1 MKLAVIGS
9 GVSGLVLARLAHRAH
24 ELSVFE
30 ADARIGGHVHTW
42 ELESGDRSYAVDSGF
57 IVYNELNYP
66 RFTRLLAQ
74 LGVQT
79 QPSSMSFSV
88 SCARSGLEYNGSSLR
103 QLFAQPRNAL
113 RPGFLRMLAEIA
125 RFNRDAPLAV
135 RNGSAHVSLGEYLGA
150 GRYSAAFRE
159 HYALPMAASIWSLPP
174 ARALELPAAFL
185 VSFLEN
191 HGMLSLG
198 ERPTWRVIRG
208 GSRRYADALV
218 APLRARV
225 RCSTPVRRIE
235 RRAGAVLVD
244 GERFDRVVLAC
255 HSDQALALLAEPTRA
270 EREVLGALPYQPN
283 EAVVH
288 TDTALL
294 PRSRR
299 AWGAWNYRVQRDPA
313 RPACLTY
320 DMNRL
325 QSLAAPET
333 FCVTLNPE
341 LAVDERRVRGRA
353 RYAHPVMT
361 LAGMRARERRAEISG
376 ALGTHY
382 CGAYWGNGFHED
394 GVASAQ
400 AVARELGLST
410 EIEA

>member
-1 MKLAVIGS
+1 LKLAIIGG
-9 GVSGLVLARLAHRAH
+9 GVSGLVLARLAHGSH

-42 ELESGDRSYAVDSGF
+42 DLEAGGRSYAVDSGF
-57 IVYNELNYP
+57 IVYNERNYP
-66 RFTRLLAQ
+66 RFTRLLAR
-74 LGVQT
+74 LGVST
-79 QPSSMSFSV
+79 QPSDMSFSV
-88 SCARSGLEYNGSSLR
+88 SCARSGLEYNGSGLR

-113 RPGFLRMLAEIA
+113 RPRFLRMLGEIA
-125 RFNRDAPLAV
+125 RFNREAPAAV
-135 RNGSAHVSLGEYLGA
+135 RNGAARVTLGEYLGS

-185 VSFLEN
+185 VGFLEN

-208 GSRRYADALV
+208 GSRRYVDALV
-218 APLRARV
+218 APFRARV
-225 RCSTPVRRIE
+225 RRSTRVRRIE
-235 RRAGAVLVD
+235 RRDGSVLVD
-244 GERFDRVVLAC
+244 GERFDRAVLAC
-255 HSDQALALLAEPTRA
+255 HSDQALSMLVAPTPAEH
-270 EREVLGALPYQPN
+270 EVLGALPYQPN

-288 TDTALL
+288 TDVALL
-294 PRSRR
+294 PRARR
-299 AWGAWNYRVQRDPA
+299 AWGAWNYRVGRDPEQ
-313 RPACLTY
+313 PACITY

-333 FCVTLNPE
+333 FCVTLN
-341 LAVDERRVRGRA
+341 AQHSIDETRVLGRA

-361 LAGMRARERRAEISG
+361 LAGERARLRRAEISG
-376 ALGTHY
+376 ASGIHY

-400 AVARELGLST
+400 AVARELGLP
-410 EIEA
+410 EELEA